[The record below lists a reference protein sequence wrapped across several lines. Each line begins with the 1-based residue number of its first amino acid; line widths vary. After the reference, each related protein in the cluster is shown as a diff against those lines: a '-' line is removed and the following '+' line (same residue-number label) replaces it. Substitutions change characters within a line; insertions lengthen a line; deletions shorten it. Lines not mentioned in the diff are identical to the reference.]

1 MKDGNPKRRGVKAMK
16 HLKPVERKKVALTP
30 WCARVRQARRRSNEL
45 YVKHATAALDAWETI
60 RADRENE

>member
-1 MKDGNPKRRGVKAMK
+1 MK